1 MAEVS
6 LESALRMLELLPDEP
21 NAIKFYQ
28 ICPWWCILH
37 YLMQAATVLLLELSF
52 GNIHMPEEE
61 PHFLATAKKAV
72 RWLYAMSECSAA
84 SRRAWQLCDSNL
96 RRIAYGMNYD
106 ISDMPESAY
115 ETRPAQP
122 LSMQPQG
129 SNPQNTNL
137 TSTPMF
143 YDATDDLSL
152 LNPTA
157 AGGSQGNYQ
166 YFQNPRPSTV
176 SHSQMIPSLDLLSSA
191 SSNPPGGDAFFPYD
205 PISGEFIRSFFPAAA
220 DEEPWTH

>member
-1 MAEVS
+1 
-6 LESALRMLELLPDEP
+6 
-21 NAIKFYQ
+21 
-28 ICPWWCILH
+28 
-37 YLMQAATVLLLELSF
+37 
-52 GNIHMPEEE
+52 MPEEE
-61 PHFLATAKKAV
+61 PHFLAAAKKAV